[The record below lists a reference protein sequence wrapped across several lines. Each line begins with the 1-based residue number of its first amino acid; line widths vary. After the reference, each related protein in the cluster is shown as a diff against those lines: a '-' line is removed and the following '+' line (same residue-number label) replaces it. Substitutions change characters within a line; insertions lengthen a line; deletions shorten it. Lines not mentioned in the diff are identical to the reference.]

1 MRDLV
6 NNTRDRIYI
15 RPSIDVID
23 LTTIKELADAM
34 GGNTYAGESWT
45 KENSVFDEG
54 SESSSMEGGVE
65 DFHYTPWED

>member
-1 MRDLV
+1 MKKKYIVPEIEAVSYGHLLQEGEETVV
-6 NNTRDRIYI
+6 NNSKEVTKD
-15 RPSIDVID
+15 PDV
-23 LTTIKELADAM
+23 
-34 GGNTYAGESWT
+34 WT

>member
-1 MRDLV
+1 MEKKKR
-6 NNTRDRIYI
+6 YI
-15 RPSIDVID
+15 VPEIETVSYGRLLEGEAGVGGHG
-23 LTTIKELADAM
+23 TIETDTPWA
-34 GGNTYAGESWT
+34 

>member
-1 MRDLV
+1 MKKK
-6 NNTRDRIYI
+6 YI
-15 RPSIDVID
+15 VPEVERVSYGHLLQGGADTGIF
-23 LTTIKELADAM
+23 TSKENA
-34 GGNTYAGESWT
+34 ESWA

>member
-1 MRDLV
+1 MKKK
-6 NNTRDRIYI
+6 YI
-15 RPSIDVID
+15 VPEVERVSYGHLLQGGADTGISSSKEVTNEPDVW
-23 LTTIKELADAM
+23 
-34 GGNTYAGESWT
+34 G